1 MIRVKLENTVAVSTN
16 LSWNK
21 GMKDSKRKGD
31 YVNMMNHIAVIGGG
45 TMGRG
50 IAYTAAL
57 AGFEV
62 TLQDI
67 SSEAIERAKGY
78 IDTLLNKSV
87 EKGYI
92 QSEQRDLAMK
102 HLSFTTVIE
111 EAVSKTDLVI
121 EAALEVMELKIEI
134 FKQVDELAPPHAI
147 LATNTSTMSPT
158 EIAASTKRPDQCV
171 AMHFFNPVHR
181 MKLVEVIRGLDTSD
195 ETVRKVQ
202 QVAEKMGKETV
213 EVNEFPGFVTSRMNC
228 LIGNEAMNMLM
239 EGVASAEDID
249 KAIKL
254 GLNHPMGPLE
264 LADLVGLD
272 SRLRNME
279 YLYHHLGEKYRPS
292 PVLVKYVKAGRL
304 GKKSGKGFYNYN

>member
-1 MIRVKLENTVAVSTN
+1 M
-16 LSWNK
+16 
-21 GMKDSKRKGD
+21 SK
-31 YVNMMNHIAVIGGG
+31 HIAVIGGG

-57 AGFEV
+57 AGFKV

-67 SSEAIERAKGY
+67 SEQATQNAREYIEG
-78 IDTLLNKSV
+78 LLNKSE
-87 EKGYI
+87 EKGFI
-92 QSEQRDLAMK
+92 EVGKASEAIKNLDY
-102 HLSFTTVIE
+102 TTE
-111 EAVSKTDLVI
+111 LKEAVSNTDLMI
-121 EAALEVMELKIEI
+121 EAALEKMELKIKI
-134 FKQVDELAPPHAI
+134 FQQADEWAPAHAI

-158 EIAASTKRPDQCV
+158 EIAAATKRPEQCV

-181 MKLVEVIRGLDTSD
+181 MKLIEIIRGLDTSD
-195 ETVRKVQ
+195 ETVETIK
-202 QVAEKMGKETV
+202 QVSEQMGKETV

-279 YLYHHLGEKYRPS
+279 YLYSQLGEKYRPA
-292 PVLVKYVKAGRL
+292 PILAKYVKAGRL
-304 GKKSGKGFYNYN
+304 GRKSGRGFYDYNK